1 MGDPKRLA
9 EILMRLAGALFAIY
23 AICVVVDSLPIRLRV
38 PEWHFIAASSLV
50 HFVTIPLVAHALV
63 HLAYYLTPTPR
74 IEKFLTQIGKAAQL
88 AALGFLLLLPMLAF
102 SSIENA
108 NQVLEGNAR
117 QRQFTQRGVAMISK
131 AIQDSSS
138 AQELQARMVALK
150 GPRIANDA
158 LQIPLPVLKQQ
169 VQVAVKQAAATIES
183 QLRNPLSSEYLPLYK
198 QYLRTALLAIASA
211 FGFATLAWWPSKVKV
226 LLHASLFGRQLS
238 LDPAKLTVAIK
249 TRFKSIKQG
258 LENRSNQ
265 AVAREGWKKMKD
277 NQRRIFLEGEKAKKR
292 NEAETR
298 KQRER
303 MKRQAEQRDKRK
315 DLGR

>member
-1 MGDPKRLA
+1 
-9 EILMRLAGALFAIY
+9 
-23 AICVVVDSLPIRLRV
+23 
-38 PEWHFIAASSLV
+38 
-50 HFVTIPLVAHALV
+50 
-63 HLAYYLTPTPR
+63 
-74 IEKFLTQIGKAAQL
+74 
-88 AALGFLLLLPMLAF
+88 MLAF
-102 SSIENA
+102 SSFENA
-108 NQVLEGNAR
+108 TQVLEGNSR

-226 LLHASLFGRQLS
+226 LLHGSLFGRQLS

>member
-23 AICVVVDSLPIRLRV
+23 VICVVVDCSPIRILA
-38 PEWHFIAASSLV
+38 PEWHFIAAASLV
-50 HFVTIPLVAHALV
+50 NFVTIPLVGHALV

-74 IEKFLTQIGKAAQL
+74 IEKFLSQIGKAAQL

-102 SSIENA
+102 SSFENA
-108 NQVLEGNAR
+108 TQVLEGNAR

-169 VQVAVKQAAATIES
+169 VQASVKQAAATIES
-183 QLRNPLSSEYLPLYK
+183 QLRNPLSAEFLPLYK
-198 QYLRTALLAIASA
+198 QYLRTVLLAIASA
-211 FGFATLAWWPSKVKV
+211 FGFSTLAWWPTKAG
-226 LLHASLFGRQLS
+226 LLLSGSLFGRQFS
-238 LDPAKLTVAIK
+238 LDPAKFSVAIK

-258 LENRSNQ
+258 LESRSNQ
-265 AVAREGWKKMKD
+265 AAAREGFKKMKD

-292 NEAETR
+292 NEVEMR

-315 DLGR
+315 DWGR

>member
-9 EILMRLAGALFAIY
+9 EILMRLAGTLFAIY

-50 HFVTIPLVAHALV
+50 NFVTIPLVAHALV

-102 SSIENA
+102 SSFENA
-108 NQVLEGNAR
+108 TQVLEGNSR

-292 NEAETR
+292 NEAEMR